1 MVDKEEKKKKRE
13 ESKDQ
18 KSTEKPIGESHIK
31 LYFNENKYSLLLLL
45 FSAIL
50 IGYFSPGGVVK
61 AIFTILFMF
70 FYTFTIHY
78 GADVGLKPLADFIT
92 KAGSTRLFESQI
104 CCFFCTFTM
113 MTCVLI
119 WNYVLHRFTQIQPF
133 NNFIILF
140 WIFLYCSVHIINF
153 LLLKKSSNGGRDL
166 TKLLDIAIRKE
177 KYNPTE
183 NDSSINVNILLT
195 AIITLGLMFFLK
207 TNSYLITTP
216 EAYLKSAEDTVLNKF
231 FPGKNVSRYQTEL

>member
-1 MVDKEEKKKKRE
+1 MIYSQSLV
-13 ESKDQ
+13 S
-18 KSTEKPIGESHIK
+18 SSM
-31 LYFNENKYSLLLLL
+31 ENVSLSLSDHLHL
-45 FSAIL
+45 IL
-50 IGYFSPGGVVK
+50 
-61 AIFTILFMF
+61 
-70 FYTFTIHY
+70 
-78 GADVGLKPLADFIT
+78 
-92 KAGSTRLFESQI
+92 
-104 CCFFCTFTM
+104 
-113 MTCVLI
+113 
-119 WNYVLHRFTQIQPF
+119 N
-133 NNFIILF
+133 IILF